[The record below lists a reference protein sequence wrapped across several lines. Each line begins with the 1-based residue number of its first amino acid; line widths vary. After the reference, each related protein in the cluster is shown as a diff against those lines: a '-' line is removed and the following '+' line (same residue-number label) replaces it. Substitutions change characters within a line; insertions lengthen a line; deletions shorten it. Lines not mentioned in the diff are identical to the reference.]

1 MKLRLAIALG
11 CFLAAGL
18 STYAQAGGVKVNVPF
33 RFFVSSKAFPA
44 GEYSVSSIR
53 DSVVL
58 WDSRGNRVATALSNS
73 IRQAGGDTGQIVFEC
88 YSSRCYLSQLR
99 TPDPDRSREVL
110 RSTEEIEL
118 AKQEPAK
125 PFVLVASHA
134 K

>member
-1 MKLRLAIALG
+1 MILARL
-11 CFLAAGL
+11 F
-18 STYAQAGGVKVNVPF
+18 SNV
-33 RFFVSSKAFPA
+33 
-44 GEYSVSSIR
+44 IQ
-53 DSVVL
+53 VV
-58 WDSRGNRVATALSNS
+58 V
-73 IRQAGGDTGQIVFEC
+73 
-88 YSSRCYLSQLR
+88 LSQLR